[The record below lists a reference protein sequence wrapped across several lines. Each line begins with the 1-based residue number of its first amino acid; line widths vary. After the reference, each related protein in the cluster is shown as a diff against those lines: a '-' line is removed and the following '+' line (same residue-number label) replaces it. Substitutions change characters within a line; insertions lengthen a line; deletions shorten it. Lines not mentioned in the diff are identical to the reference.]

1 MGKYDQLKILKKTK
15 ARTNHICNICGNVMP
30 AGDFYFKEHI
40 QDKFLHS
47 LNAKKYCS
55 ECYEEYGDKL
65 LGRIASGNT

>member
-40 QDKFLHS
+40 QDK
-47 LNAKKYCS
+47 
-55 ECYEEYGDKL
+55 L